1 MKPTWVPKSVVLA
14 IHEFQIA
21 EHGGARG
28 LLSDDLLESSLAA
41 PQQPLAYGD
50 PDLCALAAKY
60 AASLTHNH
68 PFPDGNK
75 RVAFVVAGVFLELN
89 GLRLAAPEV
98 EAATTML
105 ALAAGTLD
113 EPGYAQW
120 LRDHAGRTPRRKRK

>member
-1 MKPTWVPKSVVLA
+1 VLA
-14 IHEFQIA
+14 IYDLQIA

-28 LLSDDLLESSLAA
+28 LLSDDGLESALAA
-41 PQQPLAYGD
+41 PQHLLAYGA

-60 AASLTHNH
+60 AAAFTRNH

-89 GLRLAAPEV
+89 GLRLQASEAD
-98 EAATTML
+98 AATTMR

-113 EPGYAQW
+113 EPAFAVW
-120 LRDHAGRTPRRKRK
+120 LRENTASSRT